1 MSIEPSFTDTSDF
14 EDATQGLIATFQPG
28 VIQKSSGKTVWSLDD
43 YAFLDQPCPETAN
56 PKLWRQSQL
65 CAKQGLFEV
74 CPGIYQVRALD
85 LSNVTFVESS
95 NGVVVID
102 PLISVECAAAAWQLY
117 KDHRGTRAIKGMIY
131 SHSHG
136 DHYMGAKGVL
146 DDGYEPNMPILAP
159 EGFIEA
165 IMSES
170 ILAGPAMRQRAA
182 YMYGNAI
189 PRGPKGQIG
198 TGLGLASSVGST
210 SLIPPNDLIKETGE
224 ERTIDGV
231 RIIFQMVPETEAPSE
246 MNFYFPDHKALL
258 IAECAV
264 NSMHNIVTLRG
275 AQVRDAKA
283 WSQYLDE
290 SLVLY
295 GYRSDVLF
303 SSHHWPT
310 FGRDRLVQR
319 LEEQRDLYAY
329 LHDQTVRL
337 MNLGLNGTEIA
348 ERIQL
353 PPGLAK
359 AWHCQGFYGSVS
371 HNVKGIYQKYMT
383 WFDGNAANLWK
394 HTPAEEGKRYVD
406 CMGGVDS
413 VCSKAESYLHA
424 KDLRFAATLLDNALA
439 AHPDHARAKDLQATV
454 FEQLGY
460 GAENATWRNF
470 YLTAAQV
477 LRIGKTA
484 GMVAGGQTPLG
495 PTLTVDQWLDIKAV
509 QLDGERAGGD
519 HFSIDVSVVGEVEG
533 SQEGEWRITL
543 SNGALTY
550 RRDSRQVEGTAD
562 LKITVTRQQLLEGLR
577 GDGLRTV
584 QQEGDV
590 RAWERL
596 LDLTLV
602 HQGSKRGP
610 SQL

>member
-1 MSIEPSFTDTSDF
+1 MSVHPSFPDPSDF
-14 EDATQGLIATFQPG
+14 DDATHGLIAPFPPG
-28 VIQKSSGKTVWSLDD
+28 VIQTSSGKTVWSLQD
-43 YAFLDQPCPETAN
+43 YAFLHQPCPETAN

-65 CAKQGLFEV
+65 CAKSGLFQV

-95 NGVVVID
+95 HGVVVID
-102 PLISVECAAAAWQLY
+102 PLISVECAAAAWRLY
-117 KDHRGTRAIKGMIY
+117 QEHRGTRAIKGMIY

-146 DDGYEPNMPILAP
+146 DDGCEPDMPILAP

-189 PRGPKGQIG
+189 PRGPRGQIG

-210 SLIPPNDLIKETGE
+210 SLVPPNDLITATGE

-231 RIIFQMVPETEAPSE
+231 RIVFQMVPDTEAPSE
-246 MNFYFPDHKALL
+246 MNFYFPDHRALL

-264 NSMHNIVTLRG
+264 HSMHNIVTLRG

-283 WSQYLDE
+283 WSRYLDE

-295 GYRSDVLF
+295 GDRSDTLF

-348 ERIQL
+348 ERIHF

-359 AWHCQGFYGSVS
+359 PWHCQGFYGSVS

-383 WFDGNAANLWK
+383 WFDGNAANLWR
-394 HTPAEEGKRYVD
+394 HPPAEEGKRYVD

-413 VCSKAESYLHA
+413 VCAQAASYLHA
-424 KDLRFAATLLDNALA
+424 RDLRFAATLLDHALA
-439 AHPDHARAKDLQATV
+439 ASPDHARAKDLQATV
-454 FEQLGY
+454 FERLGY

-477 LRIGKTA
+477 LRIGQTA
-484 GMVAGGQTPLG
+484 GMVAGGRTPLG
-495 PTLTVDQWLDIKAV
+495 PTLSVDQWLDITAV
-509 QLDGERAGGD
+509 QLDGERAGED
-519 HFSIDVSVVGEVEG
+519 HFSIDVMVVGEDEA
-533 SQEGEWRITL
+533 SRHGEWRVHL
-543 SNGALTY
+543 SHGALTY
-550 RRDSRQVEGTAD
+550 RRDAGQVGGAAD
-562 LKITVTRQQLLEGLR
+562 LTMTVTRQQLLEGLR

-584 QQEGDV
+584 RQEGDAGV
-590 RAWERL
+590 WERL
-596 LDLTLV
+596 LDLTSV
-602 HQGSKRGP
+602 PQGSRRGP